1 MRSFISET
9 SSHLE
14 VIMMLIISCQKAHF
28 LSKPLPVAG
37 SWRTSNG
44 SISILII

>member
-28 LSKPLPVAG
+28 LSKLPVAG
-37 SWRTSNG
+37 SWRTSNS